1 MLRERLGALGIII
14 VLFGGTFVAGYA
26 MGRASMMPTTNA
38 EQSVQIIATRDAI
51 IIQPGTTPTPSA
63 SPSPQ
68 PTIPT
73 ATLTPDPLWTATH
86 TPEIVVHTV
95 QSGDTLSRIADDYNV
110 TIDAIIG
117 ANNLPDPNNLQ
128 IGQDLIVPLND
139 VPVPT
144 PTSTLTVTLRPT
156 EALPAVTA
164 DPAAPT
170 PAAVGLI
177 ERAARL
183 REGPQQLQGI
193 DITRLIVMDAAT
205 RRNVQAIY
213 AGGQSMGRNPHAFS
227 KVGDSTIE
235 SPHFMNRF
243 DSTDYNLGQFAYLQ
257 PTIDHFQGSFAREG
271 YSVRRGLHSW
281 NLFNPAW
288 VAGECLP
295 EEGPVEC
302 EIRVNNPAFVI
313 IRLGSNDV
321 GVPRRFEANMRRT
334 VEYAIAQGVVPII
347 GTKADRHEGD
357 NSNND
362 ILRRIAADYKIPLWD
377 FDLIAATIP
386 GRGLGPDDV
395 HMTTFYDHD
404 WTSPLAWQRGHAV
417 HTLTGLMTLDAVWRV
432 AANDL

>member
-1 MLRERLGALGIII
+1 MLRERLGAIGIII
-14 VLFGGTFVAGYA
+14 VLFAGTFAIGYA
-26 MGRASMMPTTNA
+26 MGRASVLRTPDPVQSA
-38 EQSVQIIATRDAI
+38 EIIATREAVITRPDA
-51 IIQPGTTPTPSA
+51 TPTA
-63 SPSPQ
+63 IATTSPQ

-73 ATLTPDPLWTATH
+73 MTATPDPRWTATN
-86 TPEIVVHTV
+86 TPEVVIHTV
-95 QSGDTLSRIADDYNV
+95 QSGDNLFRIADQYTV
-110 TIDAIIG
+110 TADAIIA

-128 IGQDLIVPLND
+128 IGQDLIIPLND
-139 VPVPT
+139 VPIPT
-144 PTSTLTVTLRPT
+144 PTSTQTPTLRPT
-156 EALPAVTA
+156 DTVPTA
-164 DPAAPT
+164 DITSPTPGETGMMDLQAAP
-170 PAAVGLI
+170 
-177 ERAARL
+177 RQ
-183 REGPQQLQGI
+183 GPQQLQGVSMAQ
-193 DITRLIVMDAAT
+193 LIVMDAAT
-205 RRNVQAIY
+205 ERNIQAIY
-213 AGGQSMGRNPHAFS
+213 AGGQAMGRDPHAFS
-227 KVGDSTIE
+227 KIGDSTIE

-243 DSTDYNLGQFAYLQ
+243 DSMDYNLGEFSYLQ
-257 PTIDHFQGSFAREG
+257 PTIDHFQGAFAREG

-295 EEGPVEC
+295 DEGPVEC

-432 AANDL
+432 AANGL